1 MKTLGITTDTILID
15 VKGEEVALTGKF
27 YNGYAFL
34 TDEQGK
40 QHFMTYPKAETL
52 TPRMV
57 ETIED
62 YTGRDLEENF
72 EVALKYG
79 KVQKVSAKEFIEAE
93 QRNVVKQMIH
103 YIIQA
108 IEARNISGVV
118 ISAYVKL
125 SVTIG
130 DEAMTITP
138 WLLSIDKD
146 NGLVFNCDKENE
158 GRVDFIF
165 SPTAEK
171 YTEFEVAII
180 NYLFCQI
187 DSFIERI

>member
-1 MKTLGITTDTILID
+1 MKTLGITTDTIL
-15 VKGEEVALTGKF
+15 LTGKF

-138 WLLSIDKD
+138 WLLSINKD

-158 GRVDFIF
+158 GRVDFIL